1 MILPMKRPQ
10 VKSEIAEA
18 LKRYRRGSI
27 LFIDDFLD
35 YGNPESVKKALF
47 RLKEEGLLLRL
58 AHGIYFYPQTDAELG
73 VLYPSTEEVA
83 QAIAR
88 RDRARIV
95 PTGVQALNK
104 LGLSAQVPMKV
115 VYLTDGA
122 ARTVKVGRRTITFK
136 KTTPK
141 NLLAKGEISGLVIQ
155 ALKTIGQNRADQ
167 QTQDKIRALLQKEKN
182 ENILNDAK
190 LTPVWIYDILMKA
203 AR

>member
-1 MILPMKRPQ
+1 MKRPQ

-18 LKRYRRGSI
+18 LKRYPRGSI

-155 ALKTIGQNRADQ
+155 ALKTIGQNRTDQ
-167 QTQDKIRALLQKEKN
+167 QTQDKIRAILQKEKN
-182 ENILNDAK
+182 ENIINDAK
-190 LTPVWIYDILMKA
+190 LSPAWIYDILMKA

>member
-1 MILPMKRPQ
+1 MKRPQ